1 MTATQADPSLQALM
15 LPFADGTLAWPRDGA
30 LFLRA
35 RDGWPLH
42 ERPLPGLVCEP
53 GFQPDAQALERS
65 GFDVREP
72 AGSKYPLV
80 MVLPTRQRAE
90 NGRASGREGVCKYGW
105 IEVVGVCIKK

>member
-42 ERPLPGLVCEP
+42 ERPLPGLVCEQ
-53 GFQPDAQALERS
+53 GFQPAAPALERW
-65 GFDVREP
+65 GFDLREP
-72 AGSKYPLV
+72 DGSKHPRVL
-80 MVLPTRQRAE
+80 VLPPRAR
-90 NGRASGREGVCKYGW
+90 NAPAAARKGTVRGKGA
-105 IEVVGVCIKK
+105 